1 MARGR
6 LTVTMTTRAHRLIL
20 LLVLFLPW
28 QSATGMAASTA
39 YVTTTQQLDLNHVQ
53 FVLVAPPE
61 LRVQLYEKALA
72 HFTKAGLPL
81 PAADQ
86 SRTATLTLMLDP
98 QPLEDACPG
107 KVLYTPSLTL
117 VEPVIIPRNSI
128 VLNDTTWIHEGKTQ
142 IRARVEPSQF
152 EKDLD
157 ALILQFIAD
166 YYAANPLRSAP
177 VTPLSSQT
185 TRDDRSKTS
194 PLVPEAKVLR
204 IDHGLKDLHI
214 ESLQLS
220 VMAGRSTKLLKTRAV
235 EQLTKSGLFLSTD
248 HRGNDAVTLG
258 IELIERS
265 IDGQCPGRVMY
276 EQGVYLVEEVR
287 IARNPNVLIWS
298 DTWLREAVQIVSPVP
313 LQQLES
319 DQKVLLREF
328 IRAVQSK

>member
-1 MARGR
+1 M
-6 LTVTMTTRAHRLIL
+6 I
-20 LLVLFLPW
+20 
-28 QSATGMAASTA
+28 
-39 YVTTTQQLDLNHVQ
+39 
-53 FVLVAPPE
+53 VAPPE
-61 LRVQLYEKALA
+61 LKARLYEKAMA

-98 QPLEDACPG
+98 RPLENACQG

-117 VEPVIIPRNSI
+117 VEPVIIARNSV
-128 VLNDTTWIHEGKTQ
+128 VLNDITWTHEAKTQ
-142 IRARVEPSQF
+142 IRTPVEPSQF

-166 YYAANPLRSAP
+166 YHAGNPLRSP
-177 VTPLSSQT
+177 LTTTPSPQT
-185 TRDDRSKTS
+185 TRDNRSKTS
-194 PLVPEAKVLR
+194 PLVPEAKIFHV
-204 IDHGLKDLHI
+204 DQGLKDLQI

-220 VMAGRSTKLLKTRAV
+220 VTAGRSTKLLKTQAV
-235 EQLTKSGLFLSTD
+235 EQLIKSGLSLPAD
-248 HRGNDAVTLG
+248 RGGNGAVTLG

-265 IDGQCPGRVMY
+265 IDSQCPGRVYY

-287 IARNPNVLIWS
+287 IARNPRVLIWS

-319 DQKVLLREF
+319 DQNALLREF
-328 IRAVQSK
+328 IRAIQSK